1 MPNGTYNVYFP
12 IKAGDK
18 KTHALEKNV
27 CLVSLEFEKVVF
39 DLFSI
44 VWQQGHESSSF
55 DCLSHG
61 VLASCRATCLTPADD
76 AAVTVNKLLQHID
89 VLVVYEHRTWTLAI
103 H

>member
-1 MPNGTYNVYFP
+1 M
-12 IKAGDK
+12 
-18 KTHALEKNV
+18 
-27 CLVSLEFEKVVF
+27 SLEVEKVVF

-55 DCLSHG
+55 DGLSHSM
-61 VLASCRATCLTPADD
+61 LASCRTTCLTTTND
-76 AAVTVNKLLQHID
+76 AAVTVNKFLQHID